1 MRKRKAAPS
10 THWKNCLDTWILST
24 DVNGTHFRDL
34 PLASIK
40 KTVAQELIDQMVA
53 GGLSP
58 KSIQNY
64 FQVVKMVFSSCVNE
78 DGEEIYPR
86 NWKKMGLVIPKV
98 IKKKQRRPCTRLK

>member
-1 MRKRKAAPS
+1 MLPPRALPS
-10 THWKNCLDTWILST
+10 
-24 DVNGTHFRDL
+24 
-34 PLASIK
+34 
-40 KTVAQELIDQMVA
+40 A

-78 DGEEIYPR
+78 DGEEICPR

-98 IKKKQRRPCTRLK
+98 IKKKQRRQVFCSAPATVSI